1 MCFPENETA
10 LWWASLGPQR
20 TQEMTEPP
28 AHAQGLTPCPT
39 IQKLPPA
46 CDGPDAHSRA
56 RVQTPGHPGRCPG
69 PRVLPKETDNVP
81 GGSPADHTPCLKA
94 GSAIPPPHLEDP
106 LGRGPCSTQSHGGPG
121 AAPACS
127 PASSLLSRPLQD
139 LFQRSVSGW
148 PPLPSPL
155 PSGPAPASLLASPG
169 RGRAACSHL

>member
-1 MCFPENETA
+1 MLRGSRPVPRSGSC
-10 LWWASLGPQR
+10 
-20 TQEMTEPP
+20 P
-28 AHAQGLTPCPT
+28 AVRPT
-39 IQKLPPA
+39 
-46 CDGPDAHSRA
+46 CDGPDAHGRA

-94 GSAIPPPHLEDP
+94 GSAIPPPHLEDS

-127 PASSLLSRPLQD
+127 AASSLLSRPLQD
-139 LFQRSVSGW
+139 LFQRSVSGR

-155 PSGPAPASLLASPG
+155 PSGPAPASLLAPPG
-169 RGRAACSHL
+169 RGRGRLQSLVTEVPTCWPSSSGGLREARSRQGWC